1 MAMHADTHEQSS
13 VASIVGG
20 IMEDG
25 RRLFV
30 DQLNLFKVE
39 IKHDLQQTGRALI
52 PLILGVV
59 VLIPA
64 SFLLAMGVAHGL
76 TALFPQLPLWAAY
89 VIVGCLVAAVGIGLA
104 LWGKSIL
111 ANLRPVDTALKGL
124 QENVQWKTKN

>member
-1 MAMHADTHEQSS
+1 MAMHVDTHEESS
-13 VASIVGG
+13 VASLVGG
-20 IMEDG
+20 LMEDA

-39 IKHDLQQTGRALI
+39 VKHDLQQTGQALI
-52 PLILGVV
+52 PLILGIVV
-59 VLIPA
+59 MVPA
-64 SFLLAMGVAHGL
+64 SFLFAMGLAHGL
-76 TALFPQLPLWAAY
+76 TALFPQLPLWASY
-89 VIVGCLVAAVGIGLA
+89 LLVGFVVAAIGTGLA